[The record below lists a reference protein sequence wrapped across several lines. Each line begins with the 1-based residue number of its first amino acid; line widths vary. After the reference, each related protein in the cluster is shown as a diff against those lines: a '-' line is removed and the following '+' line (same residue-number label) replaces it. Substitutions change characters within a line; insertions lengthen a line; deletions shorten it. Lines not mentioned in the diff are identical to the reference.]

1 MACAGGLRCD
11 KPFRAKTVPDC
22 GARIVLKLP
31 FAGVAELVDARD
43 LGSRDESRG
52 GSSPSAR
59 TTPRVKAKRRTPTPI
74 IPMRSG
80 AARSPRTEVGS
91 MQVTETLSEG
101 LKREFK
107 VVVPAAELDAKVKTR
122 LEELKD
128 RVRINGFR
136 PGKVPVAHLKRV
148 YGRSAMAE
156 VIEAT
161 VRDTNNQIVSER
173 GFKLAADPKVTL
185 PTEQD
190 AIEKLISGESD
201 LDYTMAVEIVPPI
214 KLADFKTLK
223 LTKLTSDVT
232 DAEIDEAL
240 ARIAEQNKPY
250 SAKLEGGKAA
260 KDDRVIISFAGTI
273 GGEPFEGGSG
283 DDSAVLIGSNTFIPG
298 FEDQLIGIAA
308 GETRTLK
315 VKFPEHY
322 QAANLAGKDAEFV
335 VAAKSIETPGSV
347 TLNDEFAKSLGL
359 ESLAKLRE
367 AVKDRI
373 AREHVAASRQK
384 VKRALL
390 DQLDTAHKFEPPPS
404 LVEEEF
410 ERVWKS
416 VLGEMENEKK
426 TFADEDTTEEK
437 AKAEYRAIAERRVR
451 LGLVLAEIGEKNSIT
466 VTEDEL
472 NRAIMEHVRQ
482 FPGQEQRVWDYYR
495 QNPQAVASIRAPLYE
510 EKVVD
515 FLLELAN
522 VTEKKVSRDE
532 LYKEDEPAAA

>member
-1 MACAGGLRCD
+1 
-11 KPFRAKTVPDC
+11 
-22 GARIVLKLP
+22 
-31 FAGVAELVDARD
+31 
-43 LGSRDESRG
+43 
-52 GSSPSAR
+52 
-59 TTPRVKAKRRTPTPI
+59 
-74 IPMRSG
+74 
-80 AARSPRTEVGS
+80 

-107 VVVPAAELDAKVKTR
+107 VVVPAAELDAKVNVR
-122 LEELKD
+122 LGELKD

-173 GFKLAADPKVTL
+173 GYKLAADPKVTL

-190 AIEKLISGESD
+190 AVEKLISGESD

-214 KLADFKTLK
+214 ELTDFKTIK
-223 LTKLTSDVT
+223 LTKLTSEV
-232 DAEIDEAL
+232 AEAEVDEAV

-250 SAKLEGGKAA
+250 SAKGEGGKAA
-260 KDDRVIISFAGTI
+260 KDDRVVISFAGTI
-273 GGEPFEGGSG
+273 DGQPFEGGSG
-283 DDSAVLIGSNTFIPG
+283 DDSTVLIGSNTFIPG
-298 FEDQLIGIAA
+298 FEDQIIGIGT

-335 VAAKSIETPGSV
+335 VTAKSIETPGSV
-347 TLNDEFAKSLGL
+347 TVDDEFAKSLGL
-359 ESLAKLRE
+359 ESLAKLRD
-367 AVKDRI
+367 AVKERI
-373 AREHVAASRQK
+373 GRDHVSMSRQK
-384 VKRALL
+384 LKRALL
-390 DQLDTAHKFEPPPS
+390 DELDARHKFEPPPS

-410 ERVWKS
+410 DRVWKS

-426 TFADEDTTEEK
+426 TFSDENTTEEK

-451 LGLVLAEIGEKNSIT
+451 LGLVLAEIGEKNKIA
-466 VTEDEL
+466 VTDEEL
-472 NRAIMEHVRQ
+472 NRAVMEHVRQ

-495 QNPQAVASIRAPLYE
+495 QNPQALASLRAPIYE

-515 FLLELAN
+515 FLVELAG
-522 VTEKKVSRDE
+522 VTEKKVSREE
-532 LYKEDEPAAA
+532 LFKEDESAAA

>member
-1 MACAGGLRCD
+1 
-11 KPFRAKTVPDC
+11 
-22 GARIVLKLP
+22 
-31 FAGVAELVDARD
+31 
-43 LGSRDESRG
+43 
-52 GSSPSAR
+52 
-59 TTPRVKAKRRTPTPI
+59 
-74 IPMRSG
+74 
-80 AARSPRTEVGS
+80 

-107 VVVPAAELDAKVKTR
+107 VVVPAAELDAKVNAR
-122 LEELKD
+122 LGELKD

-173 GFKLAADPKVTL
+173 GFKLASDPKVTL

-190 AIEKLISGESD
+190 AVEKLIAGESD

-214 KLADFKTLK
+214 ELTDFKTIK
-223 LTKLTSDVT
+223 LTKLTSEIA
-232 DAEIDEAL
+232 DAEVDEAL
-240 ARIAEQNKPY
+240 TRITEQNKPY
-250 SAKLEGGKAA
+250 NAKGEGEKAA
-260 KDDRVIISFAGTI
+260 KDDRVVISFAGTI
-273 GGEPFEGGSG
+273 DGEPFEGGSG
-283 DDSAVLIGSNTFIPG
+283 DDSAVQIGSNTFIPG
-298 FEDQLIGIAA
+298 FEDQLIGIST

-335 VAAKSIETPGSV
+335 VTAKSIETPGSV
-347 TLNDEFAKSLGL
+347 TVDDEFAKSLGL
-359 ESLAKLRE
+359 ESLAKLRD

-373 AREHVAASRQK
+373 GRDHVAMSRQK
-384 VKRALL
+384 LKRALL
-390 DQLDTAHKFEPPPS
+390 DELDARHKFEPPPS

-410 ERVWKS
+410 DRVWKS

-426 TFADEDTTEEK
+426 TFADENTTEDK

-451 LGLVLAEIGEKNSIT
+451 LGLVLAEIGEKNKIT
-466 VTEDEL
+466 VTDEEL
-472 NRAIMEHVRQ
+472 NRAVMEHVRQ

-495 QNPQAVASIRAPLYE
+495 QNPQALASLRAPIYE

-515 FLLELAN
+515 FLVELAG
-522 VTEKKVSRDE
+522 VTEKKVAREE
-532 LYKEDEPAAA
+532 LFKEDESAAA